1 LKNKGDRADPAC
13 KSGGVI
19 SRGESISSGAHDEKT
34 HFSPR
39 GQREVGRRKV
49 HLVVTKS
56 GNTMAKIVRKI

>member
-1 LKNKGDRADPAC
+1 MWYCSAY
-13 KSGGVI
+13 
-19 SRGESISSGAHDEKT
+19 SISADFALETQGKKT